1 MSGKTESGGKVL
13 PFRGRTGAPEELS
26 DDALVAAIGSGDP
39 AALAALFDRH
49 HQAVHRF
56 LARLSGV
63 DGTDADDLLQET
75 FLGVFESARRFRGDA
90 PVKMWLL
97 GIASNVARR
106 SVRTQVRQKSRAAV
120 FLAALDSE
128 APSPAR
134 EVETNELMGRLRD
147 ALLDLPHDLRAA
159 FLLCDVEG
167 ARGVDA
173 ARALG
178 LREGT
183 LYRRLHE
190 ARLALRAALDGGKT

>member
-1 MSGKTESGGKVL
+1 MTAKVL
-13 PFRGRTGAPEELS
+13 PLRGRTGAPEEMS
-26 DDALVAAIGSGDP
+26 DDALVAAAGAGEP

-49 HQAVHRF
+49 HAAVHRF
-56 LARLSGV
+56 LARLAGV

-75 FLGVFESARRFRGDA
+75 FVVAFESARRFRGDA
-90 PVKMWLL
+90 PVKTWLL

-106 SVRTQVRQKSRAAV
+106 HVRSSVRRKARDAA
-120 FLAALDSE
+120 FLERRDGE

-134 EVETNELMGRLRD
+134 EVETAELMDRLRT
-147 ALLDLPHDLRAA
+147 ALQELPHDLRVA

-173 ARALG
+173 AKALDV
-178 LREGT
+178 REGT

-190 ARLALRAALDGGKT
+190 ARAALRSALDGGSR

>member
-1 MSGKTESGGKVL
+1 MSGKIL
-13 PFRGRTGAPEELS
+13 PFRGRGGEAVGELS
-26 DDALVAAIGSGDP
+26 DEALVAAVGAGDP
-39 AALAALFDRH
+39 AALSGLFDRH
-49 HQAVHRF
+49 HQTVHRF

-75 FLGVFESARRFRGDA
+75 FLVVFESARRFRADA

-106 SVRTQVRQKSRAAV
+106 SVRTAVRQKTRAAV
-120 FLAALDSE
+120 FLSTLPGD

-134 EVETNELMGRLRD
+134 EAETNEMMAKLTR

-173 ARALG
+173 AKALG

-190 ARLALRAALDGGKT
+190 ARLALRAALDGGPT

>member
-1 MSGKTESGGKVL
+1 MSGKIVHLRGKI
-13 PFRGRTGAPEELS
+13 GSPEEMS
-26 DDALVAAIGSGDP
+26 DEALLAAMGAGDS
-39 AALAALFDRH
+39 AAFAALFDRH

-56 LARLSGV
+56 LGRMSGV

-75 FLGVFESARRFRGDA
+75 FLSAFESARGFRGDA
-90 PVKMWLL
+90 PVKMWLF
-97 GIASNVARR
+97 GIAANVARR
-106 SVRTQVRQKSRAAV
+106 SVRSQVRQKTRAAI
-120 FLAALDSE
+120 FLAALDPTASN
-128 APSPAR
+128 PAR
-134 EVETNELMGRLRD
+134 EAETNEQMGRLRD

-173 ARALG
+173 AKALG

-190 ARLALRAALDGGKT
+190 ARLALRAVLDGGPK

>member
-1 MSGKTESGGKVL
+1 MSGKIVHLRERSGA
-13 PFRGRTGAPEELS
+13 TGELS
-26 DDALVAAIGSGDP
+26 DEALVAAVGAGDS

-49 HQAVHRF
+49 HRRVHRF
-56 LARLSGV
+56 LSRMSGV

-75 FLGVFESARRFRGDA
+75 FLGAFDSARRFRGEA
-90 PVKMWLL
+90 PVTMWLL

-106 SVRTQVRQKSRAAV
+106 SVRTQVRQKTRAAV
-120 FLAALDSE
+120 YLAGLDSD

-134 EVETNELMGRLRD
+134 EAETNELMGRLRD

-173 ARALG
+173 AKALG

-190 ARLALRAALDGGKT
+190 ARLALRAAIEPDKGVT

>member
-1 MSGKTESGGKVL
+1 MSGKVL
-13 PFRGRTGAPEELS
+13 PFRGRTGAPEEMS
-26 DDALVAAIGSGDP
+26 DEALVAAIGAGDS

-56 LARLSGV
+56 IARMSGV

-75 FLGVFESARRFRGDA
+75 FLVVFESARRFRGDS

-97 GIASNVARR
+97 GIAANIARR

-120 FLAALDSE
+120 FLATLDGD
-128 APSPAR
+128 APNPAR
-134 EVETNELMGRLRD
+134 EAETNEMMGRLRD

-159 FLLCDVEG
+159 YLLCDVEG

-173 ARALG
+173 AKALG

-183 LYRRLHE
+183 LYRRVHE
-190 ARLALRAALDGGKT
+190 ARLALRSAIDGGVT